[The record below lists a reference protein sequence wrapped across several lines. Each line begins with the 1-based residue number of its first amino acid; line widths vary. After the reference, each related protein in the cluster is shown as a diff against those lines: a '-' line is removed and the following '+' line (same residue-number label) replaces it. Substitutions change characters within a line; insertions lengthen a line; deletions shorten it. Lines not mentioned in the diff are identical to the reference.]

1 MSANHTRRGAWQT
14 VCSDQ
19 YSLLLI
25 KRKRRKKMSKT
36 KDFRKEN
43 GERPEN
49 VDNENAEAVEGYV
62 YCTTHK
68 QKCLN
73 DCAFG
78 GPAISHID

>member
-1 MSANHTRRGAWQT
+1 
-14 VCSDQ
+14 
-19 YSLLLI
+19 
-25 KRKRRKKMSKT
+25 MSKT

-49 VDNENAEAVEGYV
+49 VDNENAEEVEGYV